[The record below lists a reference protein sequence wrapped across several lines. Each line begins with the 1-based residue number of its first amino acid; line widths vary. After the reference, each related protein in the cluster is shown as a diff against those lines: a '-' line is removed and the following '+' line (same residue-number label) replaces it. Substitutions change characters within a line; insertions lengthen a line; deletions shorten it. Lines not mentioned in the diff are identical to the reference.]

1 MSDINKDVLCQT
13 TQPCQATQQCQTTQQ
28 SDTALDEKIQIY
40 MKQLDEQQQLVL
52 KIAMEHLGSS
62 FDISKSVGFVEWNK

>member
-1 MSDINKDVLCQT
+1 MSDFNKDVLCKT
-13 TQPCQATQQCQTTQQ
+13 TQQCQTTQPH
-28 SDTALDEKIQIY
+28 DIVLAEKIRIY

>member
-1 MSDINKDVLCQT
+1 MSDINKDVLSKT
-13 TQPCQATQQCQTTQQ
+13 TQQCQTTQPH
-28 SDTALDEKIQIY
+28 DIALAEKIQIY

-62 FDISKSVGFVEWNK
+62 FDISKSVGFVEWDK